1 MSEHSL
7 KHIPFVDAVLPS
19 VENKPVHVWFQHG
32 AIVMLYHPCADP
44 AQVDMLRGIV
54 THCLRKHIITPYK
67 QLPKQTPFALLS
79 WGCKLTM
86 STVISSVARNFIK
99 VRLTC
104 SQMDILFK
112 KRKKKG
118 TLVECLI
125 FSRVLT
131 ASQWHL

>member
-7 KHIPFVDAVLPS
+7 EHIPFVDAVLPS
-19 VENKPVHVWFQHG
+19 VENKPVYVWFQHG

-44 AQVDMLRGIV
+44 AQVDTLRGIV

-67 QLPKQTPFALLS
+67 QLPEQTPFALLS

-99 VRLTC
+99 VGLTMQ
-104 SQMDILFK
+104 SAGHFVLK
-112 KRKKKG
+112 K
-118 TLVECLI
+118 
-125 FSRVLT
+125 
-131 ASQWHL
+131 